1 MKDEKSRGGVKV
13 HLPILENV
21 SEFILLMFVGILGA
35 LIGSFGNVVIYRLP
49 LGKSVVYPG
58 SSCPNCAHQIKPW
71 ENIPI
76 VSWLALGGKCSSCK
90 IPISARY
97 PFIEALTAAGFVFLA
112 LRWNPLD
119 YGATVVPLLI
129 IYAMLVMMSL
139 IDIDH
144 YILPDSLTLPA
155 IVVGL
160 IGTYV
165 YTANSGLPTLAEAA
179 TGGAIGAGI
188 IALINRV
195 GSLVVRRF
203 VDTKE
208 RLHPIGMDQVNVAA
222 VAGAL
227 GGWVWGVGAALVS
240 VIVNLIARKPVRL
253 PELPLYGL
261 WVVALV
267 VGTLGVF
274 TTPVGAIAGTFAAA
288 GVVSIVG
295 AVYWW
300 LREVFL
306 GEPEPD
312 IEEEDAE
319 PVAMG
324 FGDVKLAAILGVVL
338 GWQSLLIA
346 LMAAFILGAVGG
358 IIMRFIDGNKLV
370 PFGPYLALGGMIA
383 LFFGVD
389 IVAWYLGMLGI

>member
-1 MKDEKSRGGVKV
+1 M
-13 HLPILENV
+13 PILENV

-58 SSCPNCAHQIKPW
+58 SSCPNCGHQIKPW

-76 VSWLALGGKCSSCK
+76 VSWLMLRGKCSSCK
-90 IPISARY
+90 TPISARY
-97 PFIEALTAAGFVFLA
+97 PFIEALTATGFVLLA

-119 YGATVVPLLI
+119 YGASVVPLLI

-155 IVVGL
+155 IAVGL
-160 IGTYV
+160 VGTYL
-165 YTANSGLPTLAEAA
+165 YATNSGLPTLSEAA

-203 VDTKE
+203 ADTKE

-227 GGWVWGVGAALVS
+227 GGWVWGVGAALLS

-288 GVVSIVG
+288 GIVSIVG

-300 LREVFL
+300 LRDVFL
-306 GEPEPD
+306 GEPEAE
-312 IEEEDAE
+312 EEEDAE

-324 FGDVKLAAILGVVL
+324 FGDVKLAAILGVIL

-383 LFFGVD
+383 LFFGAD
-389 IVAWYLGMLGI
+389 IVTWYVGMLGI